1 MKKIILGFSILMMS
15 SLAITS
21 CSKDDDNPTQQPA
34 PESTYVVKNTGSAGV
49 TSVTDTNDTTPLGIA
64 QAVPS
69 VSNQVY
75 PSNIPLLFFFNDKI
89 LLSSITPENFI
100 VTENNQKVGGTIA
113 INEASNGFAIFTFTP
128 KKAFATNANIKVT
141 LTTAMKD
148 DAGLGLQS
156 DYVLEYQ
163 TSAATTTNFN
173 GNLGFESG
181 NSGVSFIGDGNI
193 LTGAQGCVNPFG
205 SNFGA
210 ITSGNQ
216 LISQGSAIG
225 GASSMMFVGPISAT
239 NLTSLSFKFNFLSAE
254 FQEYVGSEFDDSFM
268 AIVVGANGA
277 HSEFITSV
285 NTIGTAGNTQCI
297 GFPGLP
303 DTGDGYAGSTGWLTK
318 TLNFSN
324 LGDQVYVVF
333 IVTDV
338 SDEIYSSVVC
348 VDDIT
353 L

>member
-21 CSKDDDNPTQQPA
+21 CSKDDDDTTQQI
-34 PESTYVVKNTGSAGV
+34 PESTYVIKNTGTAGV
-49 TSVTDTNDTTPLGIA
+49 SSITDTNDSALLEIA

-69 VSNQVY
+69 VSNQIY
-75 PSNIPLLFFFNDKI
+75 PSNIPILFFFNDKV
-89 LLSSITPENFI
+89 LLSSITPDTFI

-113 INEASNGFAIFTFTP
+113 INEAANGFAIFTFTP
-128 KKAFATNANIKVT
+128 KKAFASNANIKVT

-148 DAGLGLQS
+148 DAGLGLES

-210 ITSGNQ
+210 ITSGDQ

-239 NLTSLSFKFNFLSAE
+239 NLTSLSFKYNFLSAE

>member
-1 MKKIILGFSILMMS
+1 MKKIILGLSVLFLSSI
-15 SLAITS
+15 AITS
-21 CSKDDDNPTQQPA
+21 CSKDDDSPAEQPTPV
-34 PESTYVVKNTGSAGV
+34 STYVIKNTGTAGV
-49 TSVTDTNDTTPLGIA
+49 SSITDTNDSVLLDIA

-69 VSNQVY
+69 VSNQIY
-75 PSNIPLLFFFNDKI
+75 PSNIPILFFFNDKV
-89 LLSSITPENFI
+89 LLSSITPDTFI

-113 INEASNGFAIFTFTP
+113 INEAANGFAIFTFTP
-128 KKAFATNANIKVT
+128 KKAFASNANIKVT

-148 DAGLGLQS
+148 DAGLGLES

-193 LTGAQGCVNPFG
+193 LTGEQGCVNPFG

-210 ITSGNQ
+210 ITSGSH
-216 LISQGSAIG
+216 LISANDAIG

-239 NLTSLSFKFNFLSAE
+239 NLTSLSFKYNFLSAE
-254 FQEYVGSEFDDSFM
+254 FQEFVGSVYDDSFM

-285 NTIGTAGNTQCI
+285 NTIGTAGNTPCT

-303 DTGDGYAGSTGWLTK
+303 DVSSDAGSTGWLTK
-318 TLNFSN
+318 TLNFPN

-338 SDEIYSSVVC
+338 SDQIYSSVVC

>member
-1 MKKIILGFSILMMS
+1 MKKIILGFSILIMS
-15 SLAITS
+15 LPAITS
-21 CSKDDDNPTQQPA
+21 CSKDDDNAQQE
-34 PESTYVVKNTGSAGV
+34 PESTYVIKNTGTAGV
-49 TSVTDTNDTTPLGIA
+49 TSITDTNDSGALNIA

-69 VSNQVY
+69 VSNQIY
-75 PSNIPLLFFFNDKI
+75 PSNIPILFFFNDKV
-89 LLSSITPENFI
+89 LLSSITSDSFI
-100 VTENNQKVGGTIA
+100 VTENNEKVGGTIA

-128 KKAFATNANIKVT
+128 KKAFAANSNIKVT

-163 TSAATTTNFN
+163 TAAATTTNFN

-205 SNFGA
+205 SNFGS
-210 ITSGNQ
+210 ITSGNH
-216 LISQGSAIG
+216 LISANNAIG

-239 NLTSLSFKFNFLSAE
+239 NLTSLSFKYNFLSAE
-254 FQEYVGSEFDDSFM
+254 FQEYVDTQFDDSFM

-285 NTIGTAGNTQCI
+285 NTVGTAGNTQCN

-303 DTGDGYAGSTGWLTK
+303 DSGDDYAGSTGWLTR
-318 TLNFSN
+318 TLNFPN
-324 LGDQVYVVF
+324 LGDEVYVIF

-338 SDEIYSSVVC
+338 ADQIYSSVVC